1 MKINNK
7 ELKDRKEFMNSLNEG
22 NTCYLRKPRS
32 WQKIYFWW
40 EDNNEQWFMNKVY
53 DIREDGVV
61 KPDETWVVLIFAVP
75 VAWLFINYQKFAYL
89 AFDSSLWSLRLMGF
103 SGGIIVFF
111 IMTWLLMG
119 ELPSVKNLVCL
130 ILACCIIGIQTLL
143 K

>member
-1 MKINNK
+1 MNNYFGTAALFLFFAHIITWIQLNGQFKWEWFK
-7 ELKDRKEFMNSLNEG
+7 ENE
-22 NTCYLRKPRS
+22 NL
-32 WQKIYFWW
+32 
-40 EDNNEQWFMNKVY
+40 
-53 DIREDGVV
+53 
-61 KPDETWVVLIFAVP
+61 VVLIFAVP
-75 VAWLFINYQKFAYL
+75 IAWLFINYQKYAYL
-89 AFDSSLWSLRLMGF
+89 AFDESLWSLRLMGF